1 MWNRENVDCGDSGE
15 IYLNID
21 DNGFISVSWSGSGC
35 FISSEFKYVIS
46 KINDGR
52 FKIQDLRLWSPAVIY
67 DLLGVKISQGRV
79 NCALLS
85 YKCLEN
91 ALKKNKINRRQ
102 KSIFV
107 FYFRLFF
114 LIFACILRKLFF

>member
-1 MWNRENVDCGDSGE
+1 MWNRENIDCGDSGE

-35 FISSEFKYVIS
+35 AFISSEFKYVIS

-91 ALKKNKINRRQ
+91 ALKKIK
-102 KSIFV
+102 
-107 FYFRLFF
+107 
-114 LIFACILRKLFF
+114 